1 MLSFKVI
8 YEVKTGKSK
17 SLTNRAL
24 ELQLRV
30 DFVVPCV
37 YSYVFV
43 SILVLNLLKLWRSLC
58 YFKGIFCFFVVLNS
72 FFSSTKFSTN
82 RTGSAFLHF
91 KFKIMC
97 RRLPNNFKGRGLSIE
112 AVVGQLFFA
121 SQPAPLFGLIGWL
134 ILF

>member
-1 MLSFKVI
+1 
-8 YEVKTGKSK
+8 
-17 SLTNRAL
+17 
-24 ELQLRV
+24 
-30 DFVVPCV
+30 
-37 YSYVFV
+37 
-43 SILVLNLLKLWRSLC
+43 
-58 YFKGIFCFFVVLNS
+58 VVLNS

-121 SQPAPLFGLIGWL
+121 SQPAPLFGLIG
-134 ILF
+134 